1 MGQQR
6 VNLNWTQFPQKLI
19 PQETPELGWLFRGL
33 WSRSKSPDRVRMPP
47 RRGDLAHP
55 APTEGPSQKPLRSA
69 SLPSL
74 APFPW
79 APSSSA
85 PLELGPCRTCPLLRD
100 VAPGT
105 AQTPANRGS
114 FFHPPSPCLDR
125 VLPSARPALPGLHSS
140 FISASRCSCCL
151 PLPQRPEGLL
161 PETLTPSSSVD
172 PPPLH
177 LPQSPPISVLP
188 PQGLLPSPPSEAPIP
203 PPLCPLS
210 QPEVR
215 GGWLAALDQQPGK
228 WVTALSVLKFE
239 KTTVG

>member
-1 MGQQR
+1 MASGAE
-6 VNLNWTQFPQKLI
+6 VNHPIGSGCPQGGGTWLI
-19 PQETPELGWLFRGL
+19 L
-33 WSRSKSPDRVRMPP
+33 PP
-47 RRGDLAHP
+47 LK
-55 APTEGPSQKPLRSA
+55 GPSQKPLRSA
-69 SLPSL
+69 SSPSL

-114 FFHPPSPCLDR
+114 FFHPPFPCLDR
-125 VLPSARPALPGLHSS
+125 VLPSARPARPGLHSS

-172 PPPLH
+172 PPLLP

-188 PQGLLPSPPSEAPIP
+188 PQGLSPPSEAPIP
-203 PPLCPLS
+203 PPLCP
-210 QPEVR
+210 PFTAR
-215 GGWLAALDQQPGK
+215 GAGRMAVSPGP
-228 WVTALSVLKFE
+228 TAW
-239 KTTVG
+239 